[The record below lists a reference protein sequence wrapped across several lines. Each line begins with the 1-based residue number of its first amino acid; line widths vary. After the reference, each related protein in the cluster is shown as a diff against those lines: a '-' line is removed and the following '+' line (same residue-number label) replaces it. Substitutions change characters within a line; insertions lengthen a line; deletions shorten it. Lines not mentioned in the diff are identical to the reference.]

1 MDSPALGRTNEIDV
15 PSLILSGENDLLT
28 CREIGTMLDGP
39 IADLRLLVVP
49 GSGHMM
55 LMEKPD
61 AFNTLLLDFLE
72 ADATG
77 R

>member
-1 MDSPALGRTNEIDV
+1 M
-15 PSLILSGENDLLT
+15 ILSEENDFLT

-39 IADLRLLVVP
+39 NADLRLSVVP
-49 GSGHMM
+49 GTGHTL